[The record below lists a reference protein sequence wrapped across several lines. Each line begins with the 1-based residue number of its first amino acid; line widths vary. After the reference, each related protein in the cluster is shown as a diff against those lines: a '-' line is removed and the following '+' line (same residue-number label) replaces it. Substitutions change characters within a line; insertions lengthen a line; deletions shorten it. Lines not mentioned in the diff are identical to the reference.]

1 MLDIERIKKDYEL
14 EKISDIKFVAT
25 ASNPKN
31 NALIFVLNYDLKE
44 DEKFQNIENSLL
56 LINEEAII
64 SEVIYKKNTVIK
76 VDNPR
81 REYIYILN
89 NYNIASKRNY
99 SYSNSFISSNVVIGE
114 GTIIEPFVFIDENV
128 VVGRNCYIK
137 SGVKIYKN
145 VTIGDNC
152 VIGANTVVGD
162 IGFGIER
169 MAPGKRQKI
178 TFEGIPMKMP
188 HYGGVIIGNNVEIG
202 ALTTIVAGAIEPTLL
217 EDYVKV
223 DDHVHIAHN
232 VKLREG
238 ALIVAA
244 AEVSGS
250 TEIGKNSW
258 IGPNSSLM
266 QKIKIGKN
274 TIVGIGSNVLKSNKD
289 NEVLIGNPA
298 KVLVKRGISNE

>member
-1 MLDIERIKKDYEL
+1 MVILDIERIKKDYRL

-31 NALIFVLNYDLKE
+31 NALIFVLNYGLKE
-44 DEKFQNIENSLL
+44 DEKFQDIENSLL
-56 LINEEAII
+56 LINEEATI
-64 SEVIYKKNTVIK
+64 SEVIYKKNIVIK

-89 NYNIASKRNY
+89 NYNIVPKKNY

-128 VVGRNCYIK
+128 IIGKNCYIK

-152 VIGANTVVGD
+152 VIGANTVIGD
-162 IGFGIER
+162 IGFGVER
-169 MAPGKRQKI
+169 IAPGKRQKI

-202 ALTTIVAGAIEPTLL
+202 ALNTIVSGAIEPTLIKSF
-217 EDYVKV
+217 VKT
-223 DDHVHIAHN
+223 DDHVHIGHN
-232 VKLREG
+232 VYLEEG
-238 ALIVAA
+238 VLLTAA
-244 AEVSGS
+244 VEISGS
-250 TEIGKNSW
+250 VKIGKNTW

-266 QKIKIGKN
+266 QKINIGKN
-274 TIVGIGSNVLKSNKD
+274 TIIGIGANVLKSSSD
-289 NEVLIGNPA
+289 NEILIGNPA
-298 KVLVKRGISNE
+298 KSLRR